1 MVSRVF
7 YFKYMDGSHKVRLY
21 VRPHTS
27 SRYIQYYTE
36 HFYGFSTN
44 VLRCYL
50 ETPRKFWGGEVE
62 SMEVTL
68 DSAKD
73 ISKSLKLPLIVVMKQ
88 YCTLDEATEV
98 TDLYYWQD
106 REEIK

>member
-1 MVSRVF
+1 
-7 YFKYMDGSHKVRLY
+7 
-21 VRPHTS
+21 
-27 SRYIQYYTE
+27 
-36 HFYGFSTN
+36 
-44 VLRCYL
+44 
-50 ETPRKFWGGEVE
+50 
-62 SMEVTL
+62 MEVTL